1 MSNFFEEVAKDANA
15 VEEELLGPSYKYF
28 DYINTPSEMD
38 MSSHGSFGALADNIA
53 GLINYTELM
62 VSGGGRASKTGEAL
76 GPQFFLKTGQKC
88 KAKDTGEMTTR
99 YIYMSQKPSGN
110 IPFISSG
117 LGVNFTE
124 FEGLIPGTMENLN
137 DMNPLAIFSAFTAG
151 SNPECQELKMETTPT
166 DINNHQ
172 STQTEYVTINDIRS
186 MNPCIFTLNG
196 KTNPVTGQACREAFQ
211 NFDGDFKSKN
221 KKIESDCLVK
231 LFYGSLGVMGLYLLY
246 KFMEKNKTIKLK

>member
-1 MSNFFEEVAKDANA
+1 MSNFFEQVAKDANA
-15 VEEELLGPSYKYF
+15 VEEELLGPNYKYF
-28 DYINTPSEMD
+28 DYINTPSEMN
-38 MSSHGSFGALADNIA
+38 MSSHGSFPALAENIA
-53 GLINYTELM
+53 GLVNYTELL
-62 VSGGGRASKTGEAL
+62 VSGGGAASKTGEAL

-88 KAKDTGEMTTR
+88 KAKDSGEMTTR
-99 YIYMSQKPSGN
+99 YLYINQKPTGN

-137 DMNPLAIFSAFTAG
+137 DMNPMAIFSAFTAG
-151 SNPECQELKMETTPT
+151 SNPECQELRMETTPT

-186 MNPCIFTLNG
+186 MDPCLFTLNG
-196 KTNPVTGQACREAFQ
+196 KKNPITGQQCREAFQ
-211 NFDGDFKSKN
+211 NLDSNFSKKDDN
-221 KKIESDCLVK
+221 DYLVK
-231 LFYGSLGVMGLYLLY
+231 LFYGSMGLFGLYLLF